1 MKRFSFAVLAAVLIT
16 ALAGTPV
23 LAGKIGVTGSTTVQ
37 PIAEMI
43 GAAYQ
48 KDHPGTTLTV
58 TGGGSGNGIKAIID
72 GSTDIGNASR
82 FIKSK
87 EVSYAKEKGVYPVPF
102 CIAYDCIAAVVHPS
116 NPVANLTTAQ
126 LKAIYEGRTANW
138 KAVGGKDAPIVLVSR
153 DHSSG
158 TYEVWNEKIMDGAA
172 VSPSASLVESNEA
185 ALELVAKSPNAIGY
199 IGHGYLDR
207 SVKAVTVNGVTSE
220 AKNAL
225 NGRYPIS
232 RSLYM
237 FTQGWPTGD
246 TLSFINYVLNPNK
259 GQILVK
265 KAGFVALY
273 PTTPDRFSAP
283 SVSAA
288 ATTAQAGA
296 ALPLVKKA
304 QSMLAAAGFAP
315 GPVDGLAGVK
325 TRSAVSSFQKF
336 RGMKADGRITPQLL
350 KALEAAAKK

>member
-1 MKRFSFAVLAAVLIT
+1 MKRFVFAVLTAILIP
-16 ALAGTPV
+16 ALSGTPA
-23 LAGKIGVTGSTTVQ
+23 LAGKIGITGSTTVQ

-43 GAAYQ
+43 GAAFQ
-48 KDHPGTTLTV
+48 KDHPGTTVTV

-82 FIKSK
+82 FIKTK
-87 EVSYAKEKGVYPVPF
+87 EVAYAKEKGVYPVPF

-126 LKAIYEGRTANW
+126 LKAVYEGRTANW
-138 KAVGGKDAPIVLVSR
+138 KDLGGRDAPIVLVSR

-172 VSPSASLVESNEA
+172 VHPSASLVDSNES

-207 SVKAVTVNGVTSE
+207 TVKALTVNGVTSE

-237 FTQGWPTGD
+237 FTQGWPSGD
-246 TLSFINYVLNPNK
+246 TLSFLNYVLNPNK
-259 GQILVK
+259 GQILVN
-265 KAGFVALY
+265 KAGFVSLY
-273 PTTPDRFSAP
+273 PPTSGRPATPALNTSDVTIPPA
-283 SVSAA
+283 V
-288 ATTAQAGA
+288 
-296 ALPLVKKA
+296 LPLVKKA
-304 QSMLAAAGFAP
+304 QTLLAAAGFAP
-315 GPVDGLAGVK
+315 GPVDGIAGAK
-325 TRSAVSSFQKF
+325 TRAAVAAFQKS
-336 RGMKADGRITPQLL
+336 RGMKPDGRITPQLIR
-350 KALEAAAKK
+350 ALETAAKK